1 LCHAAASKTHHSSH
15 GRHDQQFSR
24 AIQAFA
30 SRLNAQPPEVQETFQ
45 FLLATAM
52 REAGKF
58 EFVSVIDEQRSK
70 K

>member
-1 LCHAAASKTHHSSH
+1 MKPDNDLPPNLRPFTFLL
-15 GRHDQQFSR
+15 GT
-24 AIQAFA
+24 
-30 SRLNAQPPEVQETFQ
+30 QPPEVQEAFQ

-52 REAGKF
+52 YRTGKF